1 MTSEGKPCEVC
12 PDSKRDICWKST
24 SMGCP
29 TWEAWITMVN
39 RIKRVEALP
48 QKWRSTE
55 KAHDGVRC
63 HAWKVCADELEDE
76 LSGIQGKALDGE
88 PYPTIEELNNRPITD
103 LVEKDSNVYE
113 KSFVETYPTRTAD
126 YSPDKCCNVS
136 HPLCFGT
143 CTMQDAC
150 QQCNWNTPCA
160 DKTKVKGESCT
171 KGEDTK

>member
-88 PYPTIEELNNRPITD
+88 PSKPGCDMVDTD
-103 LVEKDSNVYE
+103 LCKHYQKRLFGLQCHYKSSHGVKCLKE
-113 KSFVETYPTRTAD
+113 KSR
-126 YSPDKCCNVS
+126 
-136 HPLCFGT
+136 
-143 CTMQDAC
+143 
-150 QQCNWNTPCA
+150 
-160 DKTKVKGESCT
+160 
-171 KGEDTK
+171 